1 VPRNKCVIW
10 RTGFLPARYVR
21 VRCLSGNPISLY
33 SIQVLGIPIS
43 RVHTEFNADFWHMC
57 VDKTVKNLFQPVLP
71 PKARIADYAQLEHAR
86 TKGEVRFTSADRVE
100 YGYAPAAATI
110 RQLEVAAE
118 PTVQQQ
124 HAYAIDRALAMSKLS
139 TARADI
145 RADTAAAAAA
155 AVTPSVYT
163 GFESSPSRRPR
174 SVAPGFKGETP
185 LHPSPFR

>member
-1 VPRNKCVIW
+1 M
-10 RTGFLPARYVR
+10 
-21 VRCLSGNPISLY
+21 
-33 SIQVLGIPIS
+33 S

-71 PKARIADYAQLEHAR
+71 PRARIADYAQLEHAR

-118 PTVQQQ
+118 PSVLQQ

-139 TARADI
+139 TAREAI
-145 RADTAAAAAA
+145 RFDSVAPAAAAAA
-155 AVTPSVYT
+155 AAAAPASATYT
-163 GFESSPSRRPR
+163 EFDSSPSRHPR
-174 SVAPGFKGETP
+174 SAAAGFKGATP